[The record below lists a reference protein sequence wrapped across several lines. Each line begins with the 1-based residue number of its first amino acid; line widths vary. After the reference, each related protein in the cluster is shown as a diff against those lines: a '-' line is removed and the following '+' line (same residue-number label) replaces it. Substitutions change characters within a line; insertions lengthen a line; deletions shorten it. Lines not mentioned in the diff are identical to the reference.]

1 MIPEIAIFAIGK
13 STYLFIDG
21 KCVSRDVENMS
32 YSAKD
37 EHGELCPTLK
47 VTELEP
53 NAEPSMNQENLS
65 SFIKRLGIL
74 DSVEGRNHI

>member
-13 STYLFIDG
+13 ATYLFVNG
-21 KCVSRDVENMS
+21 KCISEALEDMN

-37 EHGELCPTLK
+37 EHGKLCPTLK

-53 NAEPSMNQENLS
+53 NADPLMNQENLS
-65 SFIKRLGIL
+65 DFIKRLGII
-74 DSVEGRNHI
+74 DSADGA